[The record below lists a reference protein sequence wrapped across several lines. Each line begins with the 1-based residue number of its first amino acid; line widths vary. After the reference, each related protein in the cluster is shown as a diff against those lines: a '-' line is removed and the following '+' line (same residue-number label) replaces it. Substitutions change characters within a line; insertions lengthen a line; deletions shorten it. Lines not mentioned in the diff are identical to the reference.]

1 VSNGNCSSNGLSLAG
16 VASGGLLRMQTEQE
30 KHATEI
36 ITISECGKGCTNEGK
51 GCSKPLTC
59 SAKGPVQYAG
69 CSGRSAG
76 EHGATM
82 LLAQLRPPPH
92 QPLFGVC

>member
-1 VSNGNCSSNGLSLAG
+1 VEWQLLVELWSLVG
-16 VASGGLLRMQTEQE
+16 VASRGLLRMQGEQE

-36 ITISECGKGCTNEGK
+36 ITISECGKRRTNEGR

-59 SAKGPVQYAG
+59 GAKGPVQYAG
-69 CSGRSAG
+69 YAGRSAG

-82 LLAQLRPPPH
+82 LLAQLRPPTH
-92 QPLFGVC
+92 QPRFGVC